1 MGKRIN
7 AVGNMKTTKSHK
19 TKKRLEKKK
28 EMLAK
33 RALKKNNRK
42 YVGKK

>member
-1 MGKRIN
+1 MGKRLN
-7 AVGNMKTTKSHK
+7 SVGNMKTPKSHK
-19 TKKRLEKKK
+19 TAKRRVIKK

-42 YVGKK
+42 YTGK